1 MENFVSLRNYL
12 DRNGW
17 EQGGDPGNVD
27 SRTLSTTTDDDL
39 TAGYSTNVCP
49 EDLCNV
55 FDSVEDFDTSSPR
68 TTTDGR
74 PAGFIASRN
83 SLDIEEGN
91 LKCKST
97 LDLDDQVKT
106 ESFVPKVQ
114 AGKSSKPEPLEPK
127 THFRTWGHGKLWTL
141 VALACA
147 WLACGCGIACRYSTS
162 FVELKNPM
170 TLGSG
175 LYKPVDRVGMIR
187 MEVCYN
193 ETVSDLSGCKVI
205 RMSPEEVKD
214 PMFNISRSLLT
225 LATCLGVALTFV
237 LTTTVIWE
245 SVNLRPIGFAFLIT
259 YFFQSFSMLF
269 FDSTLCHKQ
278 SCAMATGGIL
288 CIVTSVLWVATIV
301 AVAKMDSFK
310 IRAMRARRREAR
322 RKRRRERRE
331 RRKLKELGVD
341 TAVAS
346 NPNNGSPSS
355 RTASTCSPTS
365 EHE

>member
-1 MENFVSLRNYL
+1 MSLRNYL
-12 DRNGW
+12 DRW
-17 EQGGDPGNVD
+17 ESQDPGTVD

-55 FDSVEDFDTSSPR
+55 FESVEEFDDVSRKPTM
-68 TTTDGR
+68 DGR

-91 LKCKST
+91 LKCQST

-114 AGKSSKPEPLEPK
+114 AAKSSKSEPMEPK
-127 THFRTWGHGKLWTL
+127 THFRMWGHGKLWTL
-141 VALACA
+141 TALACA
-147 WLACGCGIACRYSTS
+147 WLACACGIACRYSTS
-162 FVELKNPM
+162 FVELKQPM

-175 LYKPVDRVGMIR
+175 LYKPVARVGMIR

-193 ETVSDLSGCKVI
+193 ETVSDLAGCQVI
-205 RMSPEEVKD
+205 RMSPNEVKD

-225 LATCLGVALTFV
+225 LATCLGVALTLI
-237 LTTTVIWE
+237 LTFTVAWE
-245 SVNLRPIGFAFLIT
+245 SVNLRPIGFAFLTT

-269 FDSTLCHKQ
+269 FDSNLCHKHNC
-278 SCAMATGGIL
+278 SMAKGGIL

-310 IRAMRARRREAR
+310 IRAIRARRREAR

-331 RRKLKELGVD
+331 RRKLQELAMATNG
-341 TAVAS
+341 S
-346 NPNNGSPSS
+346 SKPSNGSPSS
-355 RTASTCSPTS
+355 RTACTESPTCTS
-365 EHE
+365 EK